1 LGKSIGIDIGG
12 TNIRL
17 VVIDTCGNVYY
28 KKERET
34 EYYKDDY
41 LKNIDEMI
49 LSALEQYKDEIVGIG
64 IGVPGTVNFDS
75 GEVIISTALKWEQL
89 NLKEYIEKK
98 FGVISLI
105 ENDCNV
111 WTIAEKLIGAGKY
124 VNDFVMVT
132 IGTGIGAGVYIN
144 GRLHRG
150 FNYEAGEIGYF
161 PIGLE
166 SYENQAS
173 YCNFGYF
180 EKNASATGVANRYKE
195 IKKIEMSSKDIFNLS
210 EEGDQDALMITDKVY
225 RYLGIGMSN
234 IICLLNPEKIIFG
247 GGMAKQ
253 GEIFISRLEENI
265 NRLTPIKTT
274 LQLSETSEFGGAIG
288 SGLMIFNKI

>member
-1 LGKSIGIDIGG
+1 MGKSIGIDIGG

-17 VVIDTCGNVYY
+17 VVTDKYGNVYY
-28 KKERET
+28 KMERET

-49 LSALEQYKDEIVGIG
+49 LSALEQYKNEIVGIG

-75 GEVIISTALKWEQL
+75 GEVIISTALKWRQL

-98 FGVISLI
+98 FRLLSLI

-111 WTIAEKLIGAGKY
+111 WTIAEKLIGAGKD
-124 VNDFVMVT
+124 VNNFVMVT
-132 IGTGIGAGVYIN
+132 IGTGIGAGVYID

-150 FNYEAGEIGYF
+150 SNYEAGEIGYF

-166 SYENQAS
+166 AYENQAS
-173 YCNFGYF
+173 YYNFGHF

-195 IKKIEMSSKDIFNLS
+195 IKDIEINSKEIFKLS
-210 EEGDQDALMITDKVY
+210 EEGDPDALMITEKVY
-225 RYLGIGMSN
+225 RYLGIGISN
-234 IICLLNPEKIIFG
+234 IVCLLNPEKIIFG

-253 GEIFISRLEENI
+253 GKVFISRLEENI
-265 NRLTPIKTT
+265 NRLTPIKTI

-288 SGLMIFNKI
+288 SGLMIFNKK